1 MKYRQNRE
9 IAWRAIEGEAVL
21 FDTAQGMM
29 RQLNPL
35 ATELWERLEHEHTPS
50 ELVAFVVERYD
61 VPEDR
66 ARADVEA
73 FLAALSERRLVE
85 AVQATPRHLRRGRS
99 K

>member
-1 MKYRQNRE
+1 MRYRQNRE

-35 ATELWERLEHEHTPS
+35 ATELWERLEREHTIA
-50 ELVAFVVERYD
+50 ELVAFVTGSYD

-66 ARADVEA
+66 ARADIEA

-85 AVQATPRHLRRGRS
+85 ALAE
-99 K
+99 